1 MSWKP
6 APRTDVDLSTLPLG
20 ALQRILLSQLDGT
33 DDVAALA
40 QTMGLPPERM
50 ESLLAGLVGMGA
62 VTADIPE
69 AISSESP
76 SLPAVEAFPQA
87 LEPESMETD
96 DQGSTT
102 EDSSEDAAETAT
114 HRKLYE
120 QSLHH
125 RPVDERVALAHLA
138 AEPELSAYCF
148 DPMPKVIQ
156 AILTNPRAG
165 LAQARLVAT
174 HHRNPA
180 GLEAVASRVPYANDA
195 GVRRGLLQNPQLPG
209 TVFRRLWSSRRLLE
223 QYLVTT
229 SRDAPE
235 QTRRL
240 AREVLRTSF
249 LQRTGEERVE
259 LILTTEGRCLILLA
273 GLTIDGK
280 TTALLCRR
288 TYVSNI
294 LIQNIARW
302 SAAPPQLIA
311 HLRRQDI
318 VRRNPPLRLLLER
331 HPNAS

>member
-1 MSWKP
+1 M
-6 APRTDVDLSTLPLG
+6 
-20 ALQRILLSQLDGT
+20 QRIFLASLDGT
-33 DDVAALA
+33 SDVQTLA
-40 QTMGLPPERM
+40 KTTGLSPERM
-50 ESLLAGLVGMGA
+50 EAFLAKLVNLGA
-62 VTADIPE
+62 VTAEDHDP
-69 AISSESP
+69 ISSGSP
-76 SLPAVEAFPQA
+76 SDPQDEIFLPAS
-87 LEPESMETD
+87 EPEPLEMDEQASAE
-96 DQGSTT
+96 
-102 EDSSEDAAETAT
+102 EDTSAEVADTAT

-138 AEPELSAYCF
+138 LEPELSAYCF

-156 AILTNPRAG
+156 AILENPHAG
-165 LAQARLVAT
+165 LAQARLIAS

-180 GLEAVASRVPYANDA
+180 GLEAVAARVPYANDA

-209 TVFRRLWSSRRLLE
+209 TVFRRLWSSRRLSE
-223 QYLVTT
+223 QYLVTI

-240 AREVLRTSF
+240 ARDVLRTSF

-259 LILTTEGRCLILLA
+259 LILSTEGRCLALLA
-273 GLTIDGK
+273 GLTVDGK

-311 HLRRQDI
+311 HLRKQDA
-318 VRRNPPLRLLLER
+318 VRRNPQLRLMLER

>member
-6 APRTDVDLSTLPLG
+6 APRVDVDISTLPLD
-20 ALQRILLSQLDGT
+20 ALQRILLAQLDGT

-40 QTMGLPPERM
+40 QAMRLPSERL
-50 ESLLAGLVGMGA
+50 EALLAELVAMGA
-62 VTADIPE
+62 VSADPFASGGPDTTGAETKAFDRDEPE
-69 AISSESP
+69 ADEDP
-76 SLPAVEAFPQA
+76 VAEAANEA
-87 LEPESMETD
+87 LV
-96 DQGSTT
+96 
-102 EDSSEDAAETAT
+102 AEAAT
-114 HRKLYE
+114 HRQLFE
-120 QSLHH
+120 QTLHK
-125 RPVDERVALAHLA
+125 RPEDERAAMASLAVD
-138 AEPELSAYCF
+138 PELNAFCF

-156 AILTNPRAG
+156 AILENPRAG
-165 LAQARLVAT
+165 LAQARLIAA

-180 GLEAVASRVPYANDA
+180 GLEAVASRAPFANDA

-209 TVFRRLWSSRRLLE
+209 NVFRRLWSSRRLSE
-223 QYLVTT
+223 QYLVAT

-240 AREVLRTSF
+240 AREVLRASF
-249 LQRTGEERVE
+249 LQRTAEERVE
-259 LILTTEGRCLILLA
+259 LILNTEGRCLALLA

-288 TYVSNI
+288 TYVSTL

-311 HLRRQDI
+311 HLRKQDA
-318 VRRNPPLRLLLER
+318 VRRNAQLRLMLER